1 MENVEGAQMPRYMSA
16 GRTQIGTCVCNLEI
30 AKFTD
35 PIRDVMD
42 IRPPDRGF
50 SRRISAGGT
59 YNFPADFFQFFK
71 TKPDIRMEDIL
82 SVENIRQSSSGYL
95 ADIQMK

>member
-16 GRTQIGTCVCNLEI
+16 RRTQIGTCVCNLEI

-42 IRPPDRGF
+42 IRQ
-50 SRRISAGGT
+50 ISTG
-59 YNFPADFFQFFK
+59 
-71 TKPDIRMEDIL
+71 
-82 SVENIRQSSSGYL
+82 
-95 ADIQMK
+95 